1 MAKKPYM
8 INQFDPNRP
17 KYQNTVDLSMQILR
31 NWNNIEKIR
40 PLVEEQRRINQQAQ
54 QQAGS

>member
-1 MAKKPYM
+1 VDNVDK
-8 INQFDPNRP
+8 NRP
-17 KYQNTVDLSMQILR
+17 KYKNMVDLSMQILK
-31 NWNNIEKIR
+31 NWNNVEKVR